1 MLQSFSCGHIY
12 FILDYCRKRCEA
24 QKQDLEER
32 LEYMTTQ
39 FDTLSESIKNRILKF
54 SEEVEQQ
61 VL

>member
-1 MLQSFSCGHIY
+1 MQSFSCSHAY
-12 FILDYCRKRCEA
+12 FTLNYYRKRCEA

-39 FDTLSESIKNRILKF
+39 FDTLSDSIKNRILKF

-61 VL
+61 VF